1 MSTQSAAPSSAT
13 APALQIAPAARRV
26 DLYAGI
32 HKALRRAMADTM
44 VRLGQLDTADA
55 AEMQR
60 TLGQTES
67 LLALLRSHL
76 RHENDF
82 IHTAIEARRPAGAR
96 RTADDHLEHLG
107 SIAALEAETRTLAA
121 AQPPMR
127 PLLALRLYRHFALF
141 VAENLQHMHIEE
153 TANNAALWSLY
164 GDDELNAL
172 HDRLVAS
179 IAPAEMMEV
188 LRWMG
193 PALAPHELAG
203 MLADMQRK
211 APPGAFQAVLDMLRP
226 QIDAGR
232 WVRLAAELGVSPGSR
247 AGSRM

>member
-1 MSTQSAAPSSAT
+1 MSTQF
-13 APALQIAPAARRV
+13 APASASALQDAPAARRV

-32 HKALRRAMADTM
+32 HKALRRAMADTL

-60 TLGQTES
+60 TLGQTEA
-67 LLALLRSHL
+67 LLALMRSHL

-82 IHTAIEARRPAGAR
+82 IHTAIEARRAAGAR

-107 SIAALEAETRTLAA
+107 SIATLEAEVRTLAG

-164 GDDELNAL
+164 DDDELNAL

-179 IAPAEMMEV
+179 IPPAEMMEV
-188 LRWMG
+188 LHWMG

-203 MLADMQRK
+203 LLGDMQRK
-211 APPGAFQAVLDMLRP
+211 APPGAFQAVLDLLRP
-226 QIDAGR
+226 LIEPGR
-232 WVRLAAELGVSPGSR
+232 WVRLAAGLGL
-247 AGSRM
+247 AGARTRSAA